1 MHSLRIRSAW
11 TGVGLV
17 FLFMLI
23 NFADKA
29 VVGLSS
35 APIMQDLGLSRTQFG
50 LLGSAFF
57 LLFSISGV
65 GVGFLANR
73 VSTKVIMLT
82 MSIVWSATLL
92 AVSAVSSFAV
102 LLASRVILGAA
113 EGPAFPV
120 ALHTV
125 YKWFGNAHRALP
137 TSIV

>member
-23 NFADKA
+23 SFADKA

-35 APIMQDLGLSRTQFG
+35 TPIMRELGLSRTQFG

-57 LLFSISGV
+57 LLFSISGI

-73 VSTKVIMLT
+73 VSSKAIMLV

-92 AVSAVSSFAV
+92 PVSALSSFTV
-102 LLASRVILGAA
+102 LVASRVVL
-113 EGPAFPV
+113 
-120 ALHTV
+120 
-125 YKWFGNAHRALP
+125 
-137 TSIV
+137 